1 RDGAKI
7 VAAGDVDVST
17 DANTQAS
24 VRSYADGRGFGG
36 GGYADT
42 SLSINPTSQSLV
54 EIGENAIVI
63 ARSAALRAT
72 TSRMS
77 LYAEDKG
84 YGAGFWGESDDSSN
98 VTVNALN
105 KVLIDDGASITGYE
119 GVDLQ
124 ATFAGVDTFAYSFAR
139 VTGLFGHLSSSADNT
154 TNLTSN
160 VVADPRTVAAD
171 PRAKIKIG
179 RATV

>member
-1 RDGAKI
+1 MYGTCAEAVACDG
-7 VAAGDVDVST
+7 
-17 DANTQAS
+17 
-24 VRSYADGRGFGG
+24 
-36 GGYADT
+36 
-42 SLSINPTSQSLV
+42 PTSVTVSPSTLAACCDPAKATVKYSLL
-54 EIGENAIVI
+54 ICFGKNAIVI
-63 ARSAALRAT
+63 ARSVALRAT

-124 ATFAGVDTFAYSFAR
+124 ATFAAGLPQGGIASPVHDDDAVVQGVR
-139 VTGLFGHLSSSADNT
+139 VEV
-154 TNLTSN
+154 
-160 VVADPRTVAAD
+160 VVAGVSLRLVTLVAANAEQERTALAAIV
-171 PRAKIKIG
+171 PTALSQTSQKP
-179 RATV
+179 VP